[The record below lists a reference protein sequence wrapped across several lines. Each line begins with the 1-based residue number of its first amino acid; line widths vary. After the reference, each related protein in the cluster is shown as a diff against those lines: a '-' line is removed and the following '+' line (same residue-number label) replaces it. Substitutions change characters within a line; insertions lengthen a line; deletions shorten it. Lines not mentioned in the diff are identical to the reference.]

1 MLYTLGQ
8 SAAKPLTTCTPV
20 QVAVATPV
28 KKRSAPAGGSSTGAR
43 AALPADD
50 DDDDF
55 VQPPSNRA
63 RRSDV

>member
-8 SAAKPLTTCTPV
+8 SAAKPLTTCT

-28 KKRSAPAGGSSTGAR
+28 KKRPAPAGGSSTGAR